1 MSQLATIFEKI
12 KEDFFTNHVE
22 KGIKDDYNLV
32 FSPFST
38 GFTNEDFLFL
48 DATMTSRSGASAQ
61 KYYQE
66 LSEFSQISNTIP
78 RGANFWA
85 VSDDNNDLLYN
96 PYKTII
102 NSLRFLDPDTLSIE
116 MLYEDPLFFKAL
128 DAINSESK
136 TTYYSFFELR
146 RKHVNEL
153 KELRETLSESNKE
166 VIELQIQMCESN
178 IKALDE
184 EWVEKGFKEE
194 IETKV
199 IDILKDEFQRFITK
213 HTKIKALLEN
223 PQFHNSDFYP
233 TFCTPNNLYQSDE
246 LEWTKIRIDKQE
258 LKTLLGKINKD
269 DYQNIFDD
277 TAASGLELDTIQF
290 ELIFV
295 NVTRNWYDESIL
307 NSSFW
312 DINILNKDEIDI
324 PNVTS
329 KLIFIRKVDLKL
341 KPNSRKNQQL
351 LNTTKQQNLGP
362 FMINFSNLKLNN
374 TLSLSSINK
383 SLKIDRKVVMNVG
396 SKLQKKQQN
405 QGNNAL
411 IAKKQKQFIKLAP
424 RLQTKLQVKAKPKPK
439 VANQKIFLAKPMM
452 LRTAILIQNTTRC
465 TFSFKDS
472 KTNTPISIHPNAI
485 EIQHQGKKVNVKLN
499 PVNATLQCDL
509 NQNAKYKLIINHDD
523 YEPVEFEFQ
532 TTKAKHANYS
542 ITLHEIVDESFQLI
556 GVVAKRIKPFP
567 NPIKKADYI

>member
-22 KGIKDDYNLV
+22 KGIKEDYSLV

-48 DATMTSRSGASAQ
+48 DATMTSQSGASAQ

-85 VSDDNNDLLYN
+85 ISDDKDDLLYN

-102 NSLRFLDPDTLSIE
+102 SSLRFLDPDTLSIE
-116 MLYEDPLFFKAL
+116 MLYEDPLFFRAL
-128 DAINSESK
+128 DAINSEAK

-146 RKHVNEL
+146 RKHINEL
-153 KELRETLSESNKE
+153 KDLRATLSESNKE

-178 IKALDE
+178 IAALDE
-184 EWVEKGFKEE
+184 EWITKGFKEE
-194 IETKV
+194 IETK
-199 IDILKDEFQRFITK
+199 IIEILKDEFQRFIEK
-213 HTKIKALLEN
+213 HTKIKSLLEH
-223 PQFHNSDFYP
+223 PQFHNTDFYP

-258 LKTLLGKINKD
+258 LKTLLNKINKEE
-269 DYQNIFDD
+269 YQGMFGDS
-277 TAASGLELDTIQF
+277 TASDLELDTIQF

-351 LNTTKQQNLGP
+351 LNTTQQQNLGP
-362 FMINFSNLKLNN
+362 FMINFSHLKLNN
-374 TLSLSSINK
+374 TLSLSSVNK

-396 SKLQKKQQN
+396 SKLQKKQQK
-405 QGNNAL
+405 QGVNTL
-411 IAKKQKQFIKLAP
+411 IAKKQKQFVMLAP
-424 RLQTKLQVKAKPKPK
+424 RLQAKAVVKTKPKPK
-439 VANQKIFLAKPMM
+439 ANQKVFLAKPMM
-452 LRTAILIQNTTRC
+452 FRTALLIKSTTRC
-465 TFSFKDS
+465 TFNFKDA
-472 KTNTPISIHPNAI
+472 KTNVAIPISSSAV
-485 EIQHQGKKVNVKLN
+485 EIQHQGKKVNVKWN

-509 NQNAKYKLIINHDD
+509 NQNSKYKLVLNHDD
-523 YEPVEFEFQ
+523 YEAVELEFQ
-532 TTKAKHANYS
+532 TAKAKHSNHT